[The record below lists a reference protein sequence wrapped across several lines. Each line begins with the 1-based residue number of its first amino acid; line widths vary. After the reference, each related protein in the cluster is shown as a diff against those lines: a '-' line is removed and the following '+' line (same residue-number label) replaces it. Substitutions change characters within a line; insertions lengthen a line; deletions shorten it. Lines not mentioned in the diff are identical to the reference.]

1 MNTLKKIALLFMTI
15 FISVVASCSKDDTQA
30 PLENGM
36 ANTTVSASANLFA
49 GRSSFLEIE
58 SFLINIKEIELEF
71 DDDNS
76 GSNSNGNNFSDLELE
91 GPFELFFTPQGT
103 TVPVANLQIPL
114 GDYEELEFVISRGK
128 DSSSALYDKSV
139 LLSGNIDGVPFLFWY
154 TFWEKLEIDFEN
166 SQTDITI
173 QNNGEEIVFNFD
185 LSVLFNNAFVDLTS
199 AQDGNGDGII
209 EISKNDPDG
218 NNDLADRIKDLIK
231 ENIDLLDD

>member
-1 MNTLKKIALLFMTI
+1 MNLSKTIIPIVLTSFMI
-15 FISVVASCSKDDTQA
+15 LSSGCSKDESTSVED
-30 PLENGM
+30 GM
-36 ANTTVSASANLFA
+36 ATATVSASANLFA
-49 GRSSFLEIE
+49 GRSASLEIE
-58 SFLINIKEIELEF
+58 SFLVNVKEIELEF
-71 DDDNS
+71 DDDDS
-76 GSNSNGNNFSDLELE
+76 GSGSDGQNFSDLELE

-103 TVPVANLQIPL
+103 TVPLANVQIPM
-114 GDYEELEFVISRGK
+114 GQYEELEFVISRGK
-128 DSSSALYDKSV
+128 DPSSALYDKSV

-173 QNNGEEIVFNFD
+173 DSNGNEIVFNFD
-185 LSVLFNNAFVDLTS
+185 LSVLFDNAFVDLST

-231 ENIDLLDD
+231 DNIDLLDD